1 MLNFN
6 GDIFSAGM
14 EAEMENNQE
23 FNEDGST
30 MLPYEKSEA
39 YGFESLSDEELFA
52 IIIRSGTKRHSCMEA
67 ASALVRETKGQGII
81 GLQRLS
87 VKELAQLPGIG
98 RVKAVQLKSIC
109 ELSRRMASQRRAR
122 RPCLD
127 SAAAVVEYLME
138 DMRHLEQEQLRI
150 LLLDTK
156 CMLIHE
162 KVMSIGTVNS
172 TLMPPR
178 EICREALMRD
188 STGFILVHNHPTGDP
203 APSREDIVATNK
215 IFNAANLIGIS
226 LIDHIIIGDNTYIS
240 MKDDGLIQ

>member
-1 MLNFN
+1 
-6 GDIFSAGM
+6 
-14 EAEMENNQE
+14 
-23 FNEDGST
+23 
-30 MLPYEKSEA
+30 
-39 YGFESLSDEELFA
+39 
-52 IIIRSGTKRHSCMEA
+52 
-67 ASALVRETKGQGII
+67 
-81 GLQRLS
+81 
-87 VKELAQLPGIG
+87 
-98 RVKAVQLKSIC
+98 
-109 ELSRRMASQRRAR
+109 
-122 RPCLD
+122 
-127 SAAAVVEYLME
+127 
-138 DMRHLEQEQLRI
+138 
-150 LLLDTK
+150 
-156 CMLIHE
+156 MLIHE

>member
-1 MLNFN
+1 
-6 GDIFSAGM
+6 
-14 EAEMENNQE
+14 MENNQE
-23 FNEDGST
+23 FNEDGSI

-109 ELSRRMASQRRAR
+109 ELSRRMASQRR
-122 RPCLD
+122 
-127 SAAAVVEYLME
+127 AAVVEYLME